1 MSAVVKPAAF
11 RQQGEAA
18 GTATVSEKL
27 ADFAARFELEQAPAK
42 VVEVAKLHILDCF
55 GIGLASTTMDYGQ
68 RAVTA
73 ARELGGEGP
82 SPVIGMP
89 VRLPLRDAAMV
100 NGTLIHGLDFDDTHP
115 SGLMHC
121 SASAVPTMFAMA
133 TSRGRSGRDALAA
146 YLMGIEA
153 GTRIAK
159 TAHGG
164 VHLTGF
170 HTTPIMGTFGCA
182 LIAGR
187 LADLSTEQLAEAQG
201 LALSMTSGTREYHSN
216 GAWVKRMHP
225 GIAAASA
232 ITAAGWAKHGFTGS
246 RTPYEGPYGLY
257 NAFGNKLEVDLATC
271 TAGLGEQWEMLDV
284 AYKPYP
290 ACHFNHA
297 FIDAAIKLHQDHGLK
312 PDEIDSVI
320 ALIHKEEV
328 TAVCTPETRKRRPH
342 SAYAAQFS
350 VHYVIS
356 AALTRGRFT
365 LDELDPESY
374 TDPGILAL
382 CDKVRYEETIETL
395 FPRYFSGTVV
405 VRTKDGR
412 ELKHYQKYNLGSD
425 GNPITAENVIE
436 KFWSNATRAVS
447 RQRAQ
452 RVLDAVMGL
461 DRAPDMR
468 ELEAAVCLAPG

>member
-1 MSAVVKPAAF
+1 
-11 RQQGEAA
+11 
-18 GTATVSEKL
+18 
-27 ADFAARFELEQAPAK
+27 
-42 VVEVAKLHILDCF
+42 
-55 GIGLASTTMDYGQ
+55 
-68 RAVTA
+68 
-73 ARELGGEGP
+73 
-82 SPVIGMP
+82 
-89 VRLPLRDAAMV
+89 MV

-115 SGLMHC
+115 SGIMHC
-121 SASAVPTMFAMA
+121 SASAVPTMLAMA

-146 YLMGIEA
+146 YLMGVEA
-153 GTRIAK
+153 GTRVAK

-164 VHLTGF
+164 IHRAGF
-170 HTTPIMGTFGCA
+170 HTTPIVGTFGCA

-187 LADLSTEQLAEAQG
+187 LADLSTEQLIEAQG
-201 LALSMTSGTREYHSN
+201 LALSMTSGPREYHSN

-257 NAFGNKLEVDLATC
+257 NAFGHKLEVDLAIC

-290 ACHFNHA
+290 SGHFNHA
-297 FIDAAIKLHQDHGLK
+297 FIDAAIKLHKDHGLK

-320 ALIHKEEV
+320 ALIHKDEV
-328 TAVCTPETRKRRPH
+328 AAVCTPEARKRRPH

-350 VHYVIS
+350 VHYAIA

-374 TDPGILAL
+374 TDPDILAL
-382 CDKVRYEETIETL
+382 CDKVRYEETSETL

-425 GNPITAENVIE
+425 ANPIAAGNVIE

-452 RVLDAVMGL
+452 RVLDAIMAL
-461 DRAPDMR
+461 DEAPDMR
-468 ELEAAVCLAPG
+468 ELEVAVCTGPQ

>member
-18 GTATVSEKL
+18 VTATVSEKL

-133 TSRGRSGRDALAA
+133 TSRCRSGRDALAA

-164 VHLTGF
+164 VHVTGF

-312 PDEIDSVI
+312 PDEIDSVV

-328 TAVCTPETRKRRPH
+328 TAVCTPEARKRRPH

-382 CDKVRYEETIETL
+382 CDKVRYEETSETL

-461 DRAPDMR
+461 DRAPDMH
-468 ELEAAVCLAPG
+468 ELEAAVSMGPA

>member
-1 MSAVVKPAAF
+1 MSTVVKPAAF
-11 RQQGEAA
+11 RQQGAA
-18 GTATVSEKL
+18 SDTSTVSEKL
-27 ADFAARFELEQAPAK
+27 ADFAARFDLDQAPAK

-55 GIGLASTTMDYGQ
+55 GIGLASTTMEYGQ

-121 SASAVPTMFAMA
+121 SASAVPTMLAMA

-187 LADLSTEQLAEAQG
+187 LADLSTEQLVEAQG

-297 FIDAAIKLHQDHGLK
+297 FIDAAIKLHKDHGLK
-312 PDEIDSVI
+312 PEEIDSVI

-328 TAVCTPETRKRRPH
+328 TAVCTPEARKRRPH

-365 LDELDPESY
+365 LDELDAESY
-374 TDPGILAL
+374 TDPGILSL
-382 CDKVRYEETIETL
+382 CDKVRYEETSETL

-452 RVLDAVMGL
+452 RVLDAIMGL

-468 ELEAAVCLAPG
+468 ELEAAVCMGPK

>member
-11 RQQGEAA
+11 RQQGEASGA
-18 GTATVSEKL
+18 ATVSEKL

-42 VVEVAKLHILDCF
+42 IVEVAKLHILDCF

-159 TAHGG
+159 AAHGG
-164 VHLTGF
+164 VHVTGF
-170 HTTPIMGTFGCA
+170 HTTPVMGTFGCA

-271 TAGLGEQWEMLDV
+271 TAGLGEQWEVLDV

-297 FIDAAIKLHQDHGLK
+297 FIDAAIRLHDDHGLK
-312 PDEIDSVI
+312 PDEIDSVA

-328 TAVCTPETRKRRPH
+328 TAVCTPEARKRRPH

-350 VHYVIS
+350 VHYVIA

-365 LDELDPESY
+365 LDELDPEAY

-382 CDKVRYEETIETL
+382 CDKVHYEETSETL

-461 DRAPDMR
+461 DSAPDMR
-468 ELEAAVCLAPG
+468 ELEAAVCMGSV